1 MPGTGPL
8 GRSRLVDRRR
18 ECGALD
24 RLLGAVHEGGSG
36 VLVLRGEAGIGKTAL
51 LGHRDAR
58 ELPEAVTPRGLDAR
72 VRDRIVAETRGN
84 PLALLELPR
93 GLEPAELSAGFGL
106 PDMPAVPH
114 RIEESFVRRVER
126 LPATTRQ
133 LLLAAAV
140 EPTGEP

>member
-36 VLVLRGEAGIGKTAL
+36 VLGIAARRLYAESVAMLVAIREPCAAPQFEGLPELSVEGLAD
-51 LGHRDAR
+51 RDAR
-58 ELPEAVTPRGLDAR
+58 ELLEAVTPRGLDAR

-93 GLEPAELSAGFGL
+93 GL
-106 PDMPAVPH
+106 
-114 RIEESFVRRVER
+114 
-126 LPATTRQ
+126 
-133 LLLAAAV
+133 
-140 EPTGEP
+140 